1 MADRSVTEVT
11 EPAASVTDRRDAA
24 AATDGHGSEPPPAIG
39 ALLEALA
46 NWRHARDRDAAVT
59 GLPGDAEWPELPALT
74 GLHALAGTL
83 RNRGHVRRALAPAPG
98 DAGPL
103 NSGALVL
110 RMFRLMHAQS
120 PDYLRHFTAYVDTL
134 AALQVL
140 QQAPATDTAAGH
152 GSAGTR
158 PARKKAK
165 PRPARKAM
173 RPPAGKPQA
182 D

>member
-1 MADRSVTEVT
+1 M
-11 EPAASVTDRRDAA
+11 
-24 AATDGHGSEPPPAIG
+24 DGSGPERPPAIG
-39 ALLEALA
+39 ALLDALA
-46 NWRHARDRDAAVT
+46 DWRHARDGDAALT
-59 GLPGDAEWPELPALT
+59 GLPGEAEWPELPALAR
-74 GLHALAGTL
+74 LHALAGTL

-120 PDYLRHFTAYVDTL
+120 PDYLQHFTAYVDTL
-134 AALQVL
+134 AALQAL
-140 QQAPATDTAAGH
+140 QQSTAADATAGH

-158 PARKKAK
+158 PARKRAK

-173 RPPAGKPQA
+173 RPPAGERQA